1 VVIFLGGHSAQYTFT
16 PARLLHPAE
25 KKLFIQQGTPFV
37 HPAGAGLGGIVFLC
51 NFAAEKIKET

>member
-1 VVIFLGGHSAQYTFT
+1 VVILHNIRLPLPVYYTL
-16 PARLLHPAE
+16 PK

-37 HPAGAGLGGIVFLC
+37 HPACAGLGGIAFLC